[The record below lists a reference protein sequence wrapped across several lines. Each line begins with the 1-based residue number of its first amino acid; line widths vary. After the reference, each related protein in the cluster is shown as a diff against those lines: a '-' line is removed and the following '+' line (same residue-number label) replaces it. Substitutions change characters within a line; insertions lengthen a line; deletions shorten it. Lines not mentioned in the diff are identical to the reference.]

1 MKHLIIY
8 EPQKKEDKIIE
19 FMENLSESEHDS
31 DDSNNTESTESSHT
45 TSISDCAI
53 GNVKLSFCFVHKF

>member
-1 MKHLIIY
+1 
-8 EPQKKEDKIIE
+8 
-19 FMENLSESEHDS
+19 MENLSESEHDS

-53 GNVKLSFCFVHKF
+53 GNVKYHFVMYINFDRFFFVNF